1 MKVFDKLSGIAA
13 PLFKANIDTDAII
26 PKQYLSTTERTG
38 LGEGLF
44 HEWRRREDGSDNPDF
59 VLNQPQYLGASVL
72 ITDENFGCGSSR
84 EHAPWALDDFGIRCV
99 IAPGFADIFYNN
111 SLKNGLLPAIVT
123 RQTAETLASLAE
135 SHPGPFHIDLE
146 AQTIQA
152 PDQSVHR
159 FEIPPQ
165 ARANLLA
172 GRDEIG
178 ATLEHEAAIAA
189 FEARHDRQPA

>member
-1 MKVFDKLSGIAA
+1 MKVFDTLSGIAA
-13 PLFKANIDTDAII
+13 PLFKANVDTDAII

-44 HEWRRREDGSDNPDF
+44 HEWRRLEDGSDNPDF
-59 VLNQPQYLGASVL
+59 VLNQTPYRGASVL

-123 RQTAETLASLAE
+123 RETAEALAKLAAL
-135 SHPGPFHIDLE
+135 HPGPFHIDLE
-146 AQTIQA
+146 TQTIQA

-159 FEIPPQ
+159 FDIPPQ

-178 ATLEHEAAIAA
+178 ATLEHAEAIAA
-189 FEARHDRQPA
+189 FEARHNQHSA

>member
-1 MKVFDKLSGIAA
+1 MKVFDTLSGIAA
-13 PLFKANIDTDAII
+13 PLFKANVDTDAII

-44 HEWRRREDGSDNPDF
+44 HEWRRLEDGSDNPDF
-59 VLNQPQYLGASVL
+59 VLNQPRYQGASVL

-111 SLKNGLLPAIVT
+111 SLKNGLLPAIVP
-123 RQTAETLASLAE
+123 RETAAKLAALAE
-135 SHPGPFHIDLE
+135 EHPGPFHIDLE

-159 FEIPPQ
+159 FDIPAQ
-165 ARANLLA
+165 AKANLLA

-178 ATLEHEAAIAA
+178 ATLEHGDAIAA
-189 FEARHDRQPA
+189 FEARHDAARA

>member
-1 MKVFDKLSGIAA
+1 MKVFDTLSGIAA
-13 PLFKANIDTDAII
+13 PLFKANVDTDAII
-26 PKQYLSTTERTG
+26 PKQYLSTTERAG

-44 HEWRRREDGSDNPDF
+44 HEWRRLEDGSDNPDF
-59 VLNQPQYLGASVL
+59 VLNQLHYQGASVL

-111 SLKNGLLPAIVT
+111 SLKNGLLPAIVP
-123 RQTAETLASLAE
+123 RETAEKLARLAE
-135 SHPGPFHIDLE
+135 AHPGPFHIDLE

-159 FEIPPQ
+159 FDIPPQ
-165 ARANLLA
+165 AKANLLA

-178 ATLEHEAAIAA
+178 ATLEHAEAIAA
-189 FEARHDRQPA
+189 FEAKREPGQQ